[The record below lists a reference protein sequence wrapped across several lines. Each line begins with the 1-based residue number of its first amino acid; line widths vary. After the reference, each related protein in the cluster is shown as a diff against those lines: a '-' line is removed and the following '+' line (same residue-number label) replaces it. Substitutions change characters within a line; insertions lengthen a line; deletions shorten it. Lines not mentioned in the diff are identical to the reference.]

1 MAKTVE
7 EVQVHERALDV
18 HAEISAIVHR
28 ESFRRDPR
36 LRAQIVASSER
47 ISALIVEGWAQSSD
61 QSAVQCLYRSRAAV
75 RETLAHVVVMAVR
88 RHVTTAE
95 RTRIAA
101 KLDDLAKLLTFLI
114 ARTDY

>member
-7 EVQVHERALDV
+7 EVQVHERAVDV
-18 HAEISAIVHR
+18 QAEISAIVR
-28 ESFRRDPR
+28 RDSFRRDPR
-36 LRAQIVASSER
+36 LRAQVLASSER

-61 QSAVQCLYRSRAAV
+61 QAAGHFLYRSRAAV

-95 RTRIAA
+95 RSRIAA
-101 KLDDLAKLLTFLI
+101 KLEELAKLLTHLI
-114 ARTDY
+114 ARTDS